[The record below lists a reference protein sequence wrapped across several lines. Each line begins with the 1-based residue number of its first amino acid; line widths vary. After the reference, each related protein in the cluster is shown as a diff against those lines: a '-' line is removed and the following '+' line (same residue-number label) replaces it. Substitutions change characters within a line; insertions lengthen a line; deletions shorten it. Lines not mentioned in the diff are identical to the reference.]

1 MEKRK
6 KVKYYK
12 GKFRPDQPEKYKGNP
27 RNIIYRSM
35 WERRFMVYLD
45 RNENILQWGSE
56 ELAIPYKSPLDGKVH
71 RYFPDFYVK
80 VKQYDHTIKEYLV
93 EIKPKNQ
100 VTPPKKNPKRK
111 TKSWYFA
118 VKEWGRNQAKWES
131 ATHYCQKHDMEFKVL
146 TENDLGLNNPYK

>member
-1 MEKRK
+1 MKKKRQT
-6 KVKYYK
+6 YK
-12 GKFRPDQPEKYKGNP
+12 GKFYPEQPKKYKGNP

-56 ELAIPYKSPLDGKVH
+56 EISIPYKSPLDGRIH

-80 VKQYDHTIKEYLV
+80 VKQQDHSIKEFVV
-93 EIKPKNQ
+93 EIKPLNQ
-100 VTPPKKNPKRK
+100 VKPPKKNPKRK
-111 TKSWYFA
+111 TKAWAYA
-118 VKEWGRNQAKWES
+118 VREWGRNQAKWDCAS
-131 ATHYCQKHDMEFKVL
+131 IYCEKKGMEFKVL

>member
-131 ATHYCQKHDMEFKVL
+131 ATQYCQKHDMEFKVL